1 MGTSD
6 AAQIPKL
13 SSDGSNF
20 KKWKAAIEIYA
31 QMLDADDVLDGSLPK
46 PPKPHY
52 NGLIPDAEEIDDTT
66 IVIGSSEYNEK
77 MSVIKAYNEGKE
89 GINKPIIEKAS
100 QMAATLKAWKKMA
113 ASLDMA
119 LLQTLPPDIWQAVQG
134 LDTVHLRW
142 ENILRLFEEEG
153 LNEESSAWADFFKL
167 RCADQPNT
175 LKFTDKYR
183 SSLN

>member
-31 QMLDADDVLDGSLPK
+31 QMLDADDVLDGSLLR

-77 MSVIKAYNEGKE
+77 MSAIRAYNEGKE
-89 GINKPIIEKAS
+89 GINKPIIKKAS
-100 QMAATLKAWKKMA
+100 
-113 ASLDMA
+113 
-119 LLQTLPPDIWQAVQG
+119 
-134 LDTVHLRW
+134 
-142 ENILRLFEEEG
+142 
-153 LNEESSAWADFFKL
+153 
-167 RCADQPNT
+167 
-175 LKFTDKYR
+175 
-183 SSLN
+183 

>member
-6 AAQIPKL
+6 AAQFPKL

-52 NGLIPDAEEIDDTT
+52 NGLIPDAEEINDTT
-66 IVIGSSEYNEK
+66 IVLGSPEYNNK
-77 MSVIKAYNEGKE
+77 MSAIKAYNEGKE

-100 QMAATLKAWKKMA
+100 
-113 ASLDMA
+113 
-119 LLQTLPPDIWQAVQG
+119 
-134 LDTVHLRW
+134 
-142 ENILRLFEEEG
+142 
-153 LNEESSAWADFFKL
+153 
-167 RCADQPNT
+167 
-175 LKFTDKYR
+175 
-183 SSLN
+183 